1 MGTGVKNKKIDLSCI
16 RSDGFALYKEGK
28 IWTEAFC
35 RALNEYA
42 EIYIPAGKYYID
54 RSLIVPSD
62 TRILADEHAEIIL
75 IKGAK
80 TLLLRNENV
89 IDGSYRRIPADAPC
103 DENILICGGV
113 WGEENEE
120 RLG

>member
-16 RSDGFALYKEGK
+16 RSDGFALYKDGK

-89 IDGSYRRIPADAPC
+89 TAHRKTSPI
-103 DENILICGGV
+103 
-113 WGEENEE
+113 
-120 RLG
+120 